1 MKKVLTFF
9 AYLVIAAS
17 MLGALF
23 VGAAIYDVAEKTTVE
38 SFFFQP
44 TNDSSRRL
52 PEPESAKSIGAEALR
67 NKLIQKFV
75 TEYFYVLPNYQ
86 NIEARKDGSQSGLRL
101 MSSADVFDKWVK
113 NVVPEISEMSK
124 NKVLRTVYVNPE
136 TITQNQ
142 GSKRYLRVPFTLTTW
157 EHANDF
163 SVAPTITNGIMY
175 MEIRYAYKVYEMIKG
190 KSLQDYLETG
200 GDPASIFDFRVRD
213 VVIEWANTND

>member
-86 NIEARKDGSQSGLRL
+86 NIEARKDDSQSGLRL

-113 NVVPEISEMSK
+113 NGVVTPFPNNNSDMMFQK
-124 NKVLRTVYVNPE
+124 LKRTF
-136 TITQNQ
+136 Q
-142 GSKRYLRVPFTLTTW
+142 
-157 EHANDF
+157 EHCN
-163 SVAPTITNGIMY
+163 TNGL
-175 MEIRYAYKVYEMIKG
+175 AYTSWVNE
-190 KSLQDYLETG
+190 
-200 GDPASIFDFRVRD
+200 
-213 VVIEWANTND
+213 